1 MPETNGNDDHAV
13 FEQDATVKS
22 WDSDYYHPIAERY
35 YDRAIKMML
44 RLMDVRPGA
53 EVLDAGCGPG
63 VHSIRVA
70 RAGFR
75 VRAIDISQ
83 TMLSEAKDRV
93 AAAGLSAVVAFQQEN
108 LTRLTLPDASYKYV
122 FSWGVIIH
130 IHDVERALDELAR
143 IVVPGGRLGLYVT
156 NRKAWD
162 HKLESLA
169 RLLLRKPVG
178 RESLSLGNGVWYEM
192 HGEKLWVWQF
202 DIPELQRQLERRGF
216 RVTHRMTGE
225 FSELQR
231 RVAEPLRR
239 ILLRLNNLCFRL
251 KAPASA
257 AVTNILIFQKN

>member
-13 FEQDATVKS
+13 FEQHATVKS

-44 RLMDVRPGA
+44 RLMNVGPGA

-83 TMLSEAKDRV
+83 TMLNEAKARV
-93 AAAGLSAVVAFQQEN
+93 AEAGLSAAVEFQQEN

-130 IHDVERALDELAR
+130 IHDVEKALDELAR
-143 IVVPGGRLGLYVT
+143 IVAPGGRLGLYVT

-178 RESLSLGNGVWYEM
+178 RESLSLGNGVWYDM

-216 RVTHRMTGE
+216 RVTHRMIGE

-231 RVAEPLRR
+231 RVGEPLRR

-251 KAPASA
+251 NVPASA